1 MSVILEC
8 GILCQLL
15 KGEEGEM
22 CMKKNYIHL
31 LDIVYGLAVIVC
43 LYLTFTSESLD
54 IDSITIN
61 GALFIIVFWIFFK
74 AKKTMKNIVA
84 ITQDLKNAT
93 QKITTD
99 FELEQKYLWEKY
111 NGENGEALFQNDYLV
126 ESYKKYTF
134 ERNRLASISDNKYKC
149 DVCDY
154 INEEMI
160 DAVMKKNVYNLVPGV
175 MTGLGILGTF
185 VGLSFGLQNFNTG
198 NTEEI
203 EASIAPLM
211 NGIKVAFHTSI
222 YGMLFSLIFNYV
234 YKETLEDAYIAVDE
248 FLKVF
253 DNYVD
258 SNASDN
264 NDIVVQMLLQK
275 MPKTIGESIANILS
289 PAVDRMNETLENL
302 TNNMASN
309 QLQGLSE
316 IVDHFVDAMDTSM
329 GDSFKALGET
339 IDKTIEMQTK
349 NSELMNHILDEIQ
362 GMTQN
367 IIDINTLSNQTV
379 EHMAGYIEN
388 IESLQKVINENFT
401 SINIQLEYQKEYDDK
416 LKEYI
421 DILVNY
427 ERQIGEASNRF
438 TEDMSKQLEML
449 GTMENKISESTRENL
464 EMLATKADE
473 YNKSL
478 TDVAKQELQIVLSMA
493 GEYSEKV
500 TGHLNALGEMSEKLT
515 EESVNNLHILSD
527 NAQQYNESLSNMAKQ
542 ELESVHS
549 MTGMYSE
556 KVTEHLNELRSMSVK
571 ITEESNNNLRI
582 LSSNAQ
588 VHNKAIADEAEKQ
601 IDAIIKLSHSQTGEM
616 DRASQNL
623 AEVSKGLNDKLT
635 VALNNAF
642 TAIDENLAEITRH
655 LSGTISEIEETTDRV
670 PQVVQASYSGM
681 KDSFDEMKQKYEAL
695 IRALDIMAQT
705 LEQYQKD

>member
-1 MSVILEC
+1 
-8 GILCQLL
+8 
-15 KGEEGEM
+15 
-22 CMKKNYIHL
+22 MKKSYINL
-31 LDIVYGLAVIVC
+31 LNIVYGFAVLVC
-43 LYLTFTSESLD
+43 LYLTFTSQSLD
-54 IDSITIN
+54 IYSIIIN
-61 GALFIIVFWIFFK
+61 VLLFVIVFWIFFK
-74 AKKTMKNIVA
+74 AKNTMKNIVN

-99 FELEQKYLWEKY
+99 FEQEQKYLWEKY
-111 NGENGEALFQNDYLV
+111 NGENGEALFQNNYLV

-134 ERNRLASISDNKYKC
+134 ERNRLASISENKYKC
-149 DVCDY
+149 DVSDY

-160 DAVMKKNVYNLVPGV
+160 DVLMKKNVYNLVPGV

-222 YGMLFSLIFNYV
+222 YGMLFSLVFNYV

-275 MPKTIGESIANILS
+275 MPETIGESIANVLS
-289 PAVDRMNETLENL
+289 PAVDKMNETLENL

-367 IIDINTLSNQTV
+367 IIDINSLSNQTV

-401 SINIQLEYQKEYDDK
+401 SINIQLEHQKEYDDK

-438 TEDMSKQLEML
+438 TEDMSKQLELL

-478 TDVAKQELQIVLSMA
+478 TDVAKQELQSVLSMA

-500 TGHLNALGEMSEKLT
+500 TGHLNVLGEMSEKLT
-515 EESVNNLHILSD
+515 EESVNNI
-527 NAQQYNESLSNMAKQ
+527 Q
-542 ELESVHS
+542 
-549 MTGMYSE
+549 
-556 KVTEHLNELRSMSVK
+556 
-571 ITEESNNNLRI
+571 I

-588 VHNKAIADEAEKQ
+588 AHNKAIADEAEKQ
-601 IDAIIKLSHSQTGEM
+601 IDAIIKLSNSQTGEM

-623 AEVSKGLNDKLT
+623 AEVSKGLNEKLT

-705 LEQYQKD
+705 LERYQKD

>member
-1 MSVILEC
+1 MRVILEY

-15 KGEEGEM
+15 KGKEGEM

-31 LDIVYGLAVIVC
+31 LDIVYGLAVVVC

-54 IDSITIN
+54 INSIMIN
-61 GALFIIVFWIFFK
+61 GALFIIVFWIFLK
-74 AKKTMKNIVA
+74 AKKAMKNIVD
-84 ITQDLKNAT
+84 ITQDLKNAI

-99 FELEQKYLWEKY
+99 FEQEQKYLWEKY
-111 NGENGEALFQNDYLV
+111 NGENGETLFQNNYLV

-134 ERNRLASISDNKYKC
+134 ERNRLASISENKYKC
-149 DVCDY
+149 DVSDY

-160 DAVMKKNVYNLVPGV
+160 DALMKKNVYNLVPGV

-222 YGMLFSLIFNYV
+222 YGMLFSLVFNYV

-275 MPKTIGESIANILS
+275 MPETIGESIANVLS

-367 IIDINTLSNQTV
+367 IMDINTLSNQTV

-401 SINIQLEYQKEYDDK
+401 SINTQLEHQKEYDDK

-571 ITEESNNNLRI
+571 ITEESNNNLQI
-582 LSSNAQ
+582 LSNNAQ

-601 IDAIIKLSHSQTGEM
+601 IDSIIKLSNSQTGEM

>member
-1 MSVILEC
+1 MCVILEC
-8 GILCQLL
+8 GILFQLL
-15 KGEEGEM
+15 IGKEGEV
-22 CMKKNYIHL
+22 CMKENYIHL

-54 IDSITIN
+54 ITSIMIN

-74 AKKTMKNIVA
+74 AKKAMKNIVD
-84 ITQDLKNAT
+84 ITRDLKNAT
-93 QKITTD
+93 QKIKND
-99 FELEQKYLWEKY
+99 FEQEQKYLWEKY
-111 NGENGEALFQNDYLV
+111 NGENGGALFQNNYLV
-126 ESYKKYTF
+126 GSYKKYTF

-149 DVCDY
+149 DVSEY

-160 DAVMKKNVYNLVPGV
+160 DALMKKNVYNLVPGV

-222 YGMLFSLIFNYV
+222 YGMLFSLVFNYV

-275 MPKTIGESIANILS
+275 MPETIGESIANVLS

-316 IVDHFVDAMDTSM
+316 IVDHFVDTMDTSM

-349 NSELMNHILDEIQ
+349 NSELMNHVLDEIQ

-367 IIDINTLSNQTV
+367 IIDINMLSNQTV

-401 SINIQLEYQKEYDDK
+401 SINIQLEHQKEYDDK

-556 KVTEHLNELRSMSVK
+556 KVTEHLNELRNMSVK
-571 ITEESNNNLRI
+571 IIEETNNNIQI

-588 VHNKAIADEAEKQ
+588 AHNKTIADEAEKQ
-601 IDAIIKLSHSQTGEM
+601 IDVIIKLSNSQTGEM

>member
-1 MSVILEC
+1 
-8 GILCQLL
+8 
-15 KGEEGEM
+15 M

-31 LDIVYGLAVIVC
+31 LNIVYGFALLVC
-43 LYLTFTSESLD
+43 FYLTVTSKSV
-54 IDSITIN
+54 DSNSIIIN
-61 GALFIIVFWIFFK
+61 GLLLAIVFLIFFH

-99 FELEQKYLWEKY
+99 FEQEQKYLWERY
-111 NGENGEALFQNDYLV
+111 NDENSEVLFQNSYLV
-126 ESYKKYTF
+126 ESYKKYTS
-134 ERNRLASISDNKYKC
+134 ERKRLAFISDNKYKC
-149 DVCDY
+149 DVSDY

-160 DAVMKKNVYNLVPGV
+160 DALMKKNVYNLVPGV

-222 YGMLFSLIFNYV
+222 YGMLFSLVFNYV

-275 MPKTIGESIANILS
+275 MPETIGESIANVLS

-367 IIDINTLSNQTV
+367 IMDINTLSNQTV

-401 SINIQLEYQKEYDDK
+401 SINTQLEHQKEYDDK

-571 ITEESNNNLRI
+571 ITEESNNNLQI
-582 LSSNAQ
+582 LSNNAQ

-601 IDAIIKLSHSQTGEM
+601 IDAIIKLSNSQTGEM

>member
-1 MSVILEC
+1 MGKNDRVRLLGIVYAGAFILFVILTATSKSIDTVSLIIN
-8 GILCQLL
+8 ILLFAVVFMIFFNAR
-15 KGEEGEM
+15 KA
-22 CMKKNYIHL
+22 MKM
-31 LDIVYGLAVIVC
+31 IV
-43 LYLTFTSESLD
+43 
-54 IDSITIN
+54 SIT
-61 GALFIIVFWIFFK
+61 GDLQSA
-74 AKKTMKNIVA
+74 TER
-84 ITQDLKNAT
+84 ITA
-93 QKITTD
+93 D
-99 FELEQKYLWEKY
+99 FEKEQSYLWEKY
-111 NGENGEALFQNDYLV
+111 NSENSELLFQNEHLMKV
-126 ESYKKYTF
+126 YKKYRF
-134 ERNRLASISDNKYKC
+134 DRKRLATVSANNYKC
-149 DVCDY
+149 DISDY
-154 INEEMI
+154 INEDLI
-160 DAVMKKNVYNLVPGV
+160 DSLMKKNIYNLVPGV

-198 NTEEI
+198 GTEEI

-222 YGMLFSLIFNYV
+222 YGMLFSLFFNYI
-234 YKETLEDAYIAVDE
+234 YKETLEDAYIAVDD
-248 FLKVF
+248 FLKAF

-264 NDIVVQMLLQK
+264 NDVVVQLLLQK
-275 MPKTIGESIANILS
+275 MPESIGETVSAILS

-302 TNNMASN
+302 TNNISTN

-316 IVDHFVDAMDTSM
+316 IVDHFVEAMDTSM

-349 NSELMNHILDEIQ
+349 NSEVMNNILDEIQ
-362 GMTQN
+362 GMTKN
-367 IIDINTLSNQTV
+367 IMDINELSNQTV
-379 EHMAGYIEN
+379 EHMSGYVEN
-388 IESLQKVINENFT
+388 IESLQKIINENFT
-401 SINIQLEYQKEYDDK
+401 SINMQLEHQKEYDDK

-464 EMLATKADE
+464 EMLAAKADE

-478 TDVAKQELQIVLSMA
+478 TDVAKQELQSVLSMA

-500 TGHLNALGEMSEKLT
+500 TGHLNSLGEMSERLT
-515 EESVNNLHILSD
+515 EESVNNLHVLSD
-527 NAQQYNESLSNMAKQ
+527 NAQQYNKTLAE
-542 ELESVHS
+542 
-549 MTGMYSE
+549 
-556 KVTEHLNELRSMSVK
+556 
-571 ITEESNNNLRI
+571 
-582 LSSNAQ
+582 
-588 VHNKAIADEAEKQ
+588 EAEKQ
-601 IDAIIKLSHSQTGEM
+601 MDSIIKLSSSQTGEM
-616 DRASQNL
+616 DRASQQL
-623 AEVSKGLNDKLT
+623 AEVSKELNDKL
-635 VALNNAF
+635 AQSLNSAF

-695 IRALDIMAQT
+695 IHALDLMAKT
-705 LEQYQKD
+705 LEQYHKE

>member
-1 MSVILEC
+1 MCVILEC
-8 GILCQLL
+8 GILFQLL
-15 KGEEGEM
+15 IGKEGEV

-54 IDSITIN
+54 ITSIMIN

-74 AKKTMKNIVA
+74 AKKAMKNIVD
-84 ITQDLKNAT
+84 ITRDLKNAT
-93 QKITTD
+93 QKIKND
-99 FELEQKYLWEKY
+99 FEQEQKYLWEKY
-111 NGENGEALFQNDYLV
+111 NGENGGALFQNNYLV
-126 ESYKKYTF
+126 GSYKKYTF

-149 DVCDY
+149 DVSEY

-160 DAVMKKNVYNLVPGV
+160 DALMKKNVYNLVPGV

-222 YGMLFSLIFNYV
+222 YGMLFSLVFNYV

-275 MPKTIGESIANILS
+275 MPETIGESIANVLS

-316 IVDHFVDAMDTSM
+316 IVDHFVDTMDTSM

-349 NSELMNHILDEIQ
+349 NSELMNHVLDEIQ

-367 IIDINTLSNQTV
+367 IIDINMLSNQTV

-401 SINIQLEYQKEYDDK
+401 SINIQLEHQKEYDDK

-556 KVTEHLNELRSMSVK
+556 KVTEHLNELRNMSVK
-571 ITEESNNNLRI
+571 IIEETNNNIQI

-588 VHNKAIADEAEKQ
+588 AHNKTIADEAEKQ
-601 IDAIIKLSHSQTGEM
+601 IDVIIKLSNSQTGEM

>member
-1 MSVILEC
+1 MGKNDRVRLLGIVYAGAFILFVILTATSKSIDTVSLIIN
-8 GILCQLL
+8 ILLFAVVFMIFFNAR
-15 KGEEGEM
+15 KA
-22 CMKKNYIHL
+22 MKM
-31 LDIVYGLAVIVC
+31 IV
-43 LYLTFTSESLD
+43 
-54 IDSITIN
+54 SIT
-61 GALFIIVFWIFFK
+61 GDLQSA
-74 AKKTMKNIVA
+74 TER
-84 ITQDLKNAT
+84 ITA
-93 QKITTD
+93 D
-99 FELEQKYLWEKY
+99 FEKEQSYLWEKY
-111 NGENGEALFQNDYLV
+111 NSENSELLFQNEHLMKV
-126 ESYKKYTF
+126 YKKYRF
-134 ERNRLASISDNKYKC
+134 DRKRLATVSANNYKC
-149 DVCDY
+149 DISDY
-154 INEEMI
+154 INEDLI
-160 DAVMKKNVYNLVPGV
+160 DSLMKKNIYNLVPGV

-198 NTEEI
+198 GTEEI

-222 YGMLFSLIFNYV
+222 YGMLFSLFFNYI
-234 YKETLEDAYIAVDE
+234 YKETLEDAYIAVDD
-248 FLKVF
+248 FLKAF

-264 NDIVVQMLLQK
+264 NDVVVQMLLQK
-275 MPKTIGESIANILS
+275 MPESIGETVSAILS

-302 TNNMASN
+302 TNNISTN

-316 IVDHFVDAMDTSM
+316 IVDHFVEAMDTSM

-349 NSELMNHILDEIQ
+349 NSEVMNNILDEIQ
-362 GMTQN
+362 GMTKN
-367 IIDINTLSNQTV
+367 IMDINELSNQTV
-379 EHMAGYIEN
+379 EHMSGYVEN
-388 IESLQKVINENFT
+388 IESLQKIINENFT
-401 SINIQLEYQKEYDDK
+401 SINMQLEHQKEYDDK

-464 EMLATKADE
+464 EMLAAKADE

-478 TDVAKQELQIVLSMA
+478 TDVAKQELQSVLSMA

-500 TGHLNALGEMSEKLT
+500 TGHLNSLGEMSERLT
-515 EESVNNLHILSD
+515 EESVNNLHVLSD
-527 NAQQYNESLSNMAKQ
+527 NAQQYNKTLAE
-542 ELESVHS
+542 
-549 MTGMYSE
+549 
-556 KVTEHLNELRSMSVK
+556 
-571 ITEESNNNLRI
+571 
-582 LSSNAQ
+582 
-588 VHNKAIADEAEKQ
+588 EAEKQ
-601 IDAIIKLSHSQTGEM
+601 MDSIIKLSSSQTGEM
-616 DRASQNL
+616 NRASQQL
-623 AEVSKGLNDKLT
+623 AEVSKELNDKL
-635 VALNNAF
+635 AQSLNSAF

-695 IRALDIMAQT
+695 IHALDLMAKT
-705 LEQYQKD
+705 LEQYHKE

>member
-1 MSVILEC
+1 MR
-8 GILCQLL
+8 
-15 KGEEGEM
+15 
-22 CMKKNYIHL
+22 KNYRIHL
-31 LDIVYGLAVIVC
+31 LDFVYGATFLLF
-43 LYLTFTSESLD
+43 LYLTFSSESRD
-54 IDSITIN
+54 IYSIIIN
-61 GALFIIVFWIFFK
+61 GLLFMIVFWIFFN
-74 AKKTMKNIVA
+74 AKRTMKSIVA

-93 QKITTD
+93 QKITVD
-99 FELEQKYLWEKY
+99 FEKDQKYLWEKY
-111 NGENGEALFQNDYLV
+111 NSENCEALFQNSHLV
-126 ESYKKYTF
+126 DIYKKYTF
-134 ERNRLASISDNKYKC
+134 ERKRLASISENKYKC
-149 DVCDY
+149 DISDY
-154 INEEMI
+154 INEELI
-160 DAVMKKNVYNLVPGV
+160 DSLMKKNVYNLIPGV

-222 YGMLFSLIFNYV
+222 YGMLFSLFFNYV

-264 NDIVVQMLLQK
+264 NDIVIQMLLQK
-275 MPKTIGESIANILS
+275 MPKTIGEAIAEVLS
-289 PAVDRMNETLENL
+289 PAVDRMNETLDNL

-316 IVDHFVDAMDTSM
+316 IVDHFVEAMDTSI

-379 EHMAGYIEN
+379 EHMAGYIDN

-401 SINIQLEYQKEYDDK
+401 SINIQLEHQKEYDDK

-500 TGHLNALGEMSEKLT
+500 T
-515 EESVNNLHILSD
+515 
-527 NAQQYNESLSNMAKQ
+527 
-542 ELESVHS
+542 
-549 MTGMYSE
+549 
-556 KVTEHLNELRSMSVK
+556 EHLNEIRNMSVK
-571 ITEESNNNLRI
+571 LTEESNNNLQI
-582 LSSNAQ
+582 LSNTAQ
-588 VHNKAIADEAEKQ
+588 SYNKTIADEAEKQ
-601 IDAIIKLSHSQTGEM
+601 IDAIIKLSNSETGEM

-623 AEVSKGLNDKLT
+623 AEVSKELNDKLT

-670 PQVVQASYSGM
+670 PQVVQSSYSGM

-705 LEQYQKD
+705 LERYQKD

>member
-1 MSVILEC
+1 
-8 GILCQLL
+8 
-15 KGEEGEM
+15 
-22 CMKKNYIHL
+22 MKKNYIHL

-54 IDSITIN
+54 ITSIMIN

-74 AKKTMKNIVA
+74 AKKAMKNIVD
-84 ITQDLKNAT
+84 ITRDLKNAT
-93 QKITTD
+93 QKIKND
-99 FELEQKYLWEKY
+99 FEQEQKYLWEKY
-111 NGENGEALFQNDYLV
+111 NGENGGALFQNNYLV
-126 ESYKKYTF
+126 GSYKKYTF

-149 DVCDY
+149 DVSEY

-160 DAVMKKNVYNLVPGV
+160 DALMKKNVYNLVPGV

-222 YGMLFSLIFNYV
+222 YGMLFSLVFNYV

-275 MPKTIGESIANILS
+275 MPETIGESIANVLS

-316 IVDHFVDAMDTSM
+316 IVDHFVDTMDTSM

-349 NSELMNHILDEIQ
+349 NSELMNHVLDEIQ

-401 SINIQLEYQKEYDDK
+401 SINIQLEHQKEYDDK

-556 KVTEHLNELRSMSVK
+556 KVTEHLNELRNMSVK
-571 ITEESNNNLRI
+571 IIEETNNNIQI

-588 VHNKAIADEAEKQ
+588 AHNKTIADEAEKQ
-601 IDAIIKLSHSQTGEM
+601 IDVIIKLSNSQTGEM

>member
-1 MSVILEC
+1 MRKFNKIYWLPVVYVAAIILCAFLTITNETIDRASVIINV
-8 GILCQLL
+8 ILFFITGVIFSCAF
-15 KGEEGEM
+15 KHI
-22 CMKKNYIHL
+22 KRIS
-31 LDIVYGLAVIVC
+31 DI
-43 LYLTFTSESLD
+43 TR
-54 IDSITIN
+54 
-61 GALFIIVFWIFFK
+61 
-74 AKKTMKNIVA
+74 
-84 ITQDLKNAT
+84 DLRQAT
-93 QKITTD
+93 NKITTD
-99 FELEQKYLWEKY
+99 FEKEEIYLWNKY
-111 NGENGEALFQNDYLV
+111 NSENSEELFQNKNLV
-126 ESYKKYTF
+126 EVYRNYTF
-134 ERNRLASISDNKYKC
+134 ERNRLASISENKYKC
-149 DVCDY
+149 DISDY
-154 INEEMI
+154 INEDLI
-160 DAVMKKNVYNLVPGV
+160 DSWMKKNVYNLVPGV

-185 VGLSFGLQNFNTG
+185 IGLSMGLQNFNTG

-203 EASIAPLM
+203 AASIAPLM

-222 YGMLFSLIFNYV
+222 YGMLFSLVFNYI
-234 YKETLEDAYIAVDE
+234 YKNILEDAYIAVDE

-253 DNYVD
+253 ENYVD
-258 SNASDN
+258 SSASDN
-264 NDIVVQMLLQK
+264 NEVVIQMLLQK
-275 MPKTIGESIANILS
+275 MPETIGDVIAGVLS
-289 PAVDRMNETLENL
+289 PAVDRMNETLNNL

-367 IIDINTLSNQTV
+367 ITDINTLSNQTV
-379 EHMAGYIEN
+379 EHMAGYVEN
-388 IESLQKVINENFT
+388 IECLQKVINENFT
-401 SINIQLEYQKEYDDK
+401 SINIQLEHQKEYDDK

-527 NAQQYNESLSNMAKQ
+527 NAQSYNK
-542 ELESVHS
+542 
-549 MTGMYSE
+549 T
-556 KVTEHLNELRSMSVK
+556 
-571 ITEESNNNLRI
+571 
-582 LSSNAQ
+582 
-588 VHNKAIADEAEKQ
+588 IADEAEKQ
-601 IDAIIKLSHSQTGEM
+601 IDAIIKLSNSQTGEM

-670 PQVVQASYSGM
+670 PHVVQASYAGM
-681 KDSFDEMKQKYEAL
+681 KDTFDEMKQKYEAL

-705 LEQYQKD
+705 LEQYQKN

>member
-1 MSVILEC
+1 M
-8 GILCQLL
+8 G
-15 KGEEGEM
+15 
-22 CMKKNYIHL
+22 
-31 LDIVYGLAVIVC
+31 
-43 LYLTFTSESLD
+43 
-54 IDSITIN
+54 
-61 GALFIIVFWIFFK
+61 
-74 AKKTMKNIVA
+74 KNIIA
-84 ITQDLKNAT
+84 RIASC
-93 QKITTD
+93 
-99 FELEQKYLWEKY
+99 Y
-111 NGENGEALFQNDYLV
+111 FQNEHLMKV
-126 ESYKKYTF
+126 YKKYRF
-134 ERNRLASISDNKYKC
+134 DRKRLATVSANNYKC
-149 DVCDY
+149 DISDY
-154 INEEMI
+154 INEDLI
-160 DAVMKKNVYNLVPGV
+160 DSLMKKNIYNLVPGV

-198 NTEEI
+198 GTEEI

-222 YGMLFSLIFNYV
+222 YGMLFSLFFNYI
-234 YKETLEDAYIAVDE
+234 YKETLEDAYIAVDD
-248 FLKVF
+248 FLKAF

-264 NDIVVQMLLQK
+264 NDVVVQMLLQK
-275 MPKTIGESIANILS
+275 MPESIGETVSAILS

-302 TNNMASN
+302 TNNISTN

-316 IVDHFVDAMDTSM
+316 IVDHFVEAMDTSM

-349 NSELMNHILDEIQ
+349 NSEVMNNILDEIQ
-362 GMTQN
+362 GMTKN
-367 IIDINTLSNQTV
+367 IMDINELSNQTV
-379 EHMAGYIEN
+379 EHMSGYVEN
-388 IESLQKVINENFT
+388 IESLQKIINENFT
-401 SINIQLEYQKEYDDK
+401 SINMQLEHQKEYDDK

-464 EMLATKADE
+464 EMLAAKADE

-478 TDVAKQELQIVLSMA
+478 TDVAKQELQSVLSMA

-500 TGHLNALGEMSEKLT
+500 TGHLNSLGEMSERLT
-515 EESVNNLHILSD
+515 EESVNNLHVLSD
-527 NAQQYNESLSNMAKQ
+527 NAQQYNKTLAE
-542 ELESVHS
+542 
-549 MTGMYSE
+549 
-556 KVTEHLNELRSMSVK
+556 
-571 ITEESNNNLRI
+571 
-582 LSSNAQ
+582 
-588 VHNKAIADEAEKQ
+588 EAEKQ
-601 IDAIIKLSHSQTGEM
+601 MDSIIKLSSSQTGEM
-616 DRASQNL
+616 DRASQQL
-623 AEVSKGLNDKLT
+623 AEVSKELNDKL
-635 VALNNAF
+635 AQSLNSAF

-695 IRALDIMAQT
+695 IYALDLMAKT
-705 LEQYQKD
+705 LEQYHKE

>member
-1 MSVILEC
+1 MGKNDRVRLLGIVYAGAFILFVILTATSKSIDTVSLIIN
-8 GILCQLL
+8 ILLFAVVFMIFFNAR
-15 KGEEGEM
+15 KA
-22 CMKKNYIHL
+22 MKM
-31 LDIVYGLAVIVC
+31 IV
-43 LYLTFTSESLD
+43 
-54 IDSITIN
+54 SIT
-61 GALFIIVFWIFFK
+61 GDLQSA
-74 AKKTMKNIVA
+74 TER
-84 ITQDLKNAT
+84 ITA
-93 QKITTD
+93 D
-99 FELEQKYLWEKY
+99 FEKEQSYLWEKY
-111 NGENGEALFQNDYLV
+111 NSENSELLFQNEHLMKV
-126 ESYKKYTF
+126 YKKYRF
-134 ERNRLASISDNKYKC
+134 DRKRLATVSANNYKC
-149 DVCDY
+149 DISDY
-154 INEEMI
+154 INEDLI
-160 DAVMKKNVYNLVPGV
+160 DSLMKKNIYNLVPGV

-198 NTEEI
+198 GTEEI

-222 YGMLFSLIFNYV
+222 YGMLFSLFFNYI
-234 YKETLEDAYIAVDE
+234 YKETLEDAYIAVDD
-248 FLKVF
+248 FLKAF

-264 NDIVVQMLLQK
+264 NDVVVQMLLQK
-275 MPKTIGESIANILS
+275 MPESIGETVSAILS

-302 TNNMASN
+302 TNNISTN

-316 IVDHFVDAMDTSM
+316 IVDHFVEAMDTSM

-349 NSELMNHILDEIQ
+349 NSEVMNNILDEIQ
-362 GMTQN
+362 GMTKN
-367 IIDINTLSNQTV
+367 IMDINELSNQTV
-379 EHMAGYIEN
+379 EHMSGYVEN
-388 IESLQKVINENFT
+388 IESLQKIINENFT
-401 SINIQLEYQKEYDDK
+401 SINMQLEHQKEYDDK

-464 EMLATKADE
+464 EMLAAKADE

-478 TDVAKQELQIVLSMA
+478 TDVAKQELQSVLSMA

-500 TGHLNALGEMSEKLT
+500 TGHLNSLGEMSERLT
-515 EESVNNLHILSD
+515 EESVNNLHVLSD
-527 NAQQYNESLSNMAKQ
+527 NAQQYNKTLAE
-542 ELESVHS
+542 
-549 MTGMYSE
+549 
-556 KVTEHLNELRSMSVK
+556 
-571 ITEESNNNLRI
+571 
-582 LSSNAQ
+582 
-588 VHNKAIADEAEKQ
+588 EAEKQ
-601 IDAIIKLSHSQTGEM
+601 MDSIIKLSSSQTGEM
-616 DRASQNL
+616 DRASQQL
-623 AEVSKGLNDKLT
+623 AEVSKELNDKL
-635 VALNNAF
+635 AQSLNSAF

-695 IRALDIMAQT
+695 IYALDLMAKT
-705 LEQYQKD
+705 LEQYHKE

>member
-1 MSVILEC
+1 
-8 GILCQLL
+8 
-15 KGEEGEM
+15 
-22 CMKKNYIHL
+22 MKKKYTHL
-31 LDIVYGLAVIVC
+31 LDIIYIFAVFVW
-43 LYLTFTSESLD
+43 LYLTFKSESLD
-54 IDSITIN
+54 IYSNVIN
-61 GALFIIVFWIFFK
+61 VALFAIVFLIFSH
-74 AKKTMKNIVA
+74 AKKAMKNIVA

-93 QKITTD
+93 QKIITD
-99 FELEQKYLWEKY
+99 FEQEQKYLWEKY
-111 NGENGEALFQNDYLV
+111 NGENGEALFQNNYLV

-134 ERNRLASISDNKYKC
+134 ERNRLASISDGKYKC
-149 DVCDY
+149 DVSDY

-160 DAVMKKNVYNLVPGV
+160 DALMKKNVYNLVPGV

-222 YGMLFSLIFNYV
+222 YGMLFSLVFNYV
-234 YKETLEDAYIAVDE
+234 YKETLEEAYIAVDE

-275 MPKTIGESIANILS
+275 MPETIGESIANVLS

-302 TNNMASN
+302 TNNMTSN

-316 IVDHFVDAMDTSM
+316 IVDHFVDALDTSM

-367 IIDINTLSNQTV
+367 IMDINTLSNQTV
-379 EHMAGYIEN
+379 EHMAGYIEK

-401 SINIQLEYQKEYDDK
+401 SINIQLEHQKEYDDK

-427 ERQIGEASNRF
+427 ERQIGEASNQF
-438 TEDMSKQLEML
+438 TTDMSKQLEIL
-449 GTMENKISESTRENL
+449 GKMENKISESTKENL

-478 TDVAKQELQIVLSMA
+478 TDIAKQELQIVLSMA
-493 GEYSEKV
+493 EEYSEKV

-515 EESVNNLHILSD
+515 DESVNNL
-527 NAQQYNESLSNMAKQ
+527 Q
-542 ELESVHS
+542 
-549 MTGMYSE
+549 
-556 KVTEHLNELRSMSVK
+556 
-571 ITEESNNNLRI
+571 I

-588 VHNKAIADEAEKQ
+588 AHNEIIADEAEKQ
-601 IDAIIKLSHSQTGEM
+601 INAIIKLSNSQTGEM

-670 PQVVQASYSGM
+670 PQVVQSYYSGM
-681 KDSFDEMKQKYEAL
+681 KDSFDEMKQKSEAL

-705 LEQYQKD
+705 LERYQKD

>member
-1 MSVILEC
+1 
-8 GILCQLL
+8 
-15 KGEEGEM
+15 M

-31 LDIVYGLAVIVC
+31 LDMVYGLAVIVC

-54 IDSITIN
+54 INSIVIN

-74 AKKTMKNIVA
+74 AKKAMKNIVD
-84 ITQDLKNAT
+84 ITQDLKNAI

-99 FELEQKYLWEKY
+99 FEQEQKYLWEKY
-111 NGENGEALFQNDYLV
+111 NGENGEALFQNNYLV

-134 ERNRLASISDNKYKC
+134 ERNRLASISENKYKC
-149 DVCDY
+149 DVSDY

-160 DAVMKKNVYNLVPGV
+160 DALMKKNVYNLVPGV

-222 YGMLFSLIFNYV
+222 YGMLFSLVFNYV

-275 MPKTIGESIANILS
+275 MPETIGESIANVLS

-401 SINIQLEYQKEYDDK
+401 SINIQLEHQKEYDDK

-427 ERQIGEASNRF
+427 ERQIGEASNQF
-438 TEDMSKQLEML
+438 TEDMSKQLEIL
-449 GTMENKISESTRENL
+449 GTMENKNSESTRENL

-527 NAQQYNESLSNMAKQ
+527 NAQKYNESLSNVAKQ

-549 MTGMYSE
+549 MAGTYSE

-571 ITEESNNNLRI
+571 ITEESNNNLQI

-601 IDAIIKLSHSQTGEM
+601 IDAIIKLSNSQTGEM

-695 IRALDIMAQT
+695 IRVLEIMAQT

>member
-1 MSVILEC
+1 MR
-8 GILCQLL
+8 
-15 KGEEGEM
+15 
-22 CMKKNYIHL
+22 KNYIRL
-31 LDIVYGLAVIVC
+31 LDIVYGFAVLVC
-43 LYLTFTSESLD
+43 LYLTFTSESID
-54 IDSITIN
+54 IYSIIIN
-61 GALFIIVFWIFFK
+61 GLLFVIVFWIFFN
-74 AKKTMKNIVA
+74 AKRTMKSIVA

-99 FELEQKYLWEKY
+99 FEQEQKYLWEKY
-111 NGENGEALFQNDYLV
+111 NDENGEALFQNSHLV
-126 ESYKKYTF
+126 ESYRKYTF
-134 ERNRLASISDNKYKC
+134 ERNRLASISENKYKC
-149 DVCDY
+149 DVSDY

-160 DAVMKKNVYNLVPGV
+160 DALMKKNVYNLVPGV

-222 YGMLFSLIFNYV
+222 YGMLFSLVFNYV

-275 MPKTIGESIANILS
+275 MPETIGESIANVLS

-367 IIDINTLSNQTV
+367 IMDINMLSNQTV

-401 SINIQLEYQKEYDDK
+401 SINIQLEHQKEYDDK

-464 EMLATKADE
+464 EILATKADE

-478 TDVAKQELQIVLSMA
+478 TDVAKQELQSVLSMA

-500 TGHLNALGEMSEKLT
+500 TGHLNVLGEMSEKLT
-515 EESVNNLHILSD
+515 EESVNNLHVLSE
-527 NAQQYNESLSNMAKQ
+527 NAQRYNESLSNMAKQ

-571 ITEESNNNLRI
+571 ITEESNNNLQI

-588 VHNKAIADEAEKQ
+588 GHNKAIADEAEKQ
-601 IDAIIKLSHSQTGEM
+601 INAIIKLSNSQTGEM

>member
-1 MSVILEC
+1 
-8 GILCQLL
+8 
-15 KGEEGEM
+15 M

-31 LDIVYGLAVIVC
+31 LDIVYGLAVVVC

-54 IDSITIN
+54 INSIMIN
-61 GALFIIVFWIFFK
+61 GVLFIIVFWIFLK
-74 AKKTMKNIVA
+74 AKKAMKNIVD
-84 ITQDLKNAT
+84 ITQDLKNAI

-99 FELEQKYLWEKY
+99 FEQEQKYLWEKY
-111 NGENGEALFQNDYLV
+111 NGENGEALFQNNYLV

-134 ERNRLASISDNKYKC
+134 ERNRLASISENKYKC
-149 DVCDY
+149 DVSDY

-160 DAVMKKNVYNLVPGV
+160 DALMKKNVYNLVPGV

-222 YGMLFSLIFNYV
+222 YGMLFSLVFNYV

-275 MPKTIGESIANILS
+275 MPETIGESIANVLS

-367 IIDINTLSNQTV
+367 IMDINTLSNQTV

-401 SINIQLEYQKEYDDK
+401 SINIQLEHQKEYDDK

-500 TGHLNALGEMSEKLT
+500 TGHLNELGEMSEKLT

-571 ITEESNNNLRI
+571 ITEESNNNLQI

-588 VHNKAIADEAEKQ
+588 AHNKAIADEAEKQ
-601 IDAIIKLSHSQTGEM
+601 IDAIIKLSNSQTGEM